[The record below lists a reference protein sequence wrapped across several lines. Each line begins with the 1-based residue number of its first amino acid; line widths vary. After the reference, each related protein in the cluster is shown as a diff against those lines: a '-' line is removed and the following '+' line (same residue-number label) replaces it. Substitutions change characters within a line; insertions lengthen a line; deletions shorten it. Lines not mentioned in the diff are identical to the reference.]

1 MSDELPTQI
10 GPYEIQGRLG
20 AGGMGTVFLGKHVG
34 SEQLAAV
41 KVLDGSLAREAALVE
56 RFLREIETMRS
67 LGGPHIVK
75 LFDHGTDATNG
86 LLYYAMEY
94 VDGGTLTD
102 YIREQPNRRL
112 PWDQVIDLALQ
123 ICAALKV
130 AHAAGI
136 IHRDLK
142 PSNLLLGLDGVL
154 KLTDF
159 GVAQVFAANRL
170 TVTGGIIGTV
180 EYMSPEQAEGK
191 RATKVSDLYSL
202 GAVMYAMLTGRP
214 PFTGKTLVDVIRKH
228 ATARFD
234 MPSLYDSSI
243 PRLLEEVVCK
253 LLAKNPDERYPDAY
267 IVSLRLKEVLKR
279 VELAEASDEEGI
291 TTGGLRSDSEAPTMM
306 ASRSEEA
313 MPETRAAPGRAL
325 SPATFMRDMFKAQVE
340 QDQKRSRLE
349 EFLNQTGVLVLMLIV
364 LIGVAIWGLNGRKS
378 AVPDAAADS
387 EAVTEGAAIDEVD
400 RFLKLA
406 RSYRRAGDFAR
417 EESLLSALRVMI
429 GDDANQAS
437 QVKTIDRR
445 LDELRT
451 KRSEQSDEFQLAKA
465 AIGRAQTLLNDH
477 KTAEA
482 NAILESVI
490 QLYEHESAAAAV
502 VEDARRLRSQA
513 EK

>member
-1 MSDELPTQI
+1 MSDELPPQI
-10 GPYEIQGRLG
+10 GPYQIERRLG
-20 AGGMGTVFLGKHVG
+20 AGGMGTVFLGKHVESG
-34 SEQLAAV
+34 DLAAI

-94 VDGGTLTD
+94 VDGPTLTD
-102 YIREQPNRRL
+102 YIREHPNHRL

-130 AHAAGI
+130 AHAAGV

-142 PSNLLLGLDGVL
+142 PSNLLLGSNGVL

-191 RATKVSDLYSL
+191 RATKVSDLYAL

-214 PFTGKTLVDVIRKH
+214 PFTGKTTIDVIRKH

-253 LLAKNPDERYPDAY
+253 LLAKNPQDRFPDAY
-267 IVSLRLKEVLKR
+267 IVSLRLKEVVKR
-279 VELAEASDEEGI
+279 YELAEAGESSTSGGFKSDA
-291 TTGGLRSDSEAPTMM
+291 EAHTIVT
-306 ASRSEEA
+306 SHSEEV
-313 MPETRAAPGRAL
+313 MPETRFAPGRVI
-325 SPATFMRDMFKAQVE
+325 SPATFMRDLFKAQI
-340 QDQKRSRLE
+340 DQE
-349 EFLNQTGVLVLMLIV
+349 EKQTPVAKFFDQTGVLILI
-364 LIGVAIWGLNGRKS
+364 LIILVGGSLWWWQTRGSSTAES
-378 AVPDAAADS
+378 ANESDIAQETNS
-387 EAVTEGAAIDEVD
+387 GDEVD

-406 RSYRRAGDFAR
+406 RSYRRTGDAAR
-417 EESLLSALRVMI
+417 EESLLASVRLLI
-429 GDDANQAS
+429 GDDETRS
-437 QVKTIDRR
+437 KHLKSIDER
-445 LDELRT
+445 LGELRS
-451 KRSEQSDEFQLAKA
+451 KRIDQSKEFELARA
-465 AIGRAQTLLNDH
+465 AVARARTLLDS
-477 KTAEA
+477 KKRDEA
-482 NAILESVI
+482 NALLDSVI
-490 QLYEHESAAAAV
+490 RLYEHESAAAAV
-502 VEDARRLRSQA
+502 VTEARQLRSSVDP
-513 EK
+513 